1 MGNFLTIEEF
11 YDAGING
18 SPGGKKEAG
27 FFHVFDLADFL
38 CNIGKQIP
46 YSQKN
51 YYKISLVI
59 GRNNINYADK
69 TYRSDKAVLLFSNPL
84 IPYNWEALDDDQ
96 QGYFCIFT
104 AEFFSHFG
112 NIREFPVFQPGGNA
126 VFMLSE
132 DEVKD
137 ISDVFREM
145 MAEMRSD
152 YEFKEGLLRNL
163 VFSIVHKVLKL
174 HPAPSIPNRGT
185 NASQRI
191 VSLFMELLGRQYPI
205 ESPQQRIRLDT
216 PKDFADH
223 MSIHTNHLNRSLK
236 MITGKTTSQLIS
248 ERLVMEAKS
257 LLKNTNWNIS
267 EIAYALGFEESSHF
281 TNAFKKFVQITP
293 KAFRELQE
301 QSL

>member
-1 MGNFLTIEEF
+1 
-11 YDAGING
+11 
-18 SPGGKKEAG
+18 
-27 FFHVFDLADFL
+27 
-38 CNIGKQIP
+38 
-46 YSQKN
+46 
-51 YYKISLVI
+51 
-59 GRNNINYADK
+59 
-69 TYRSDKAVLLFSNPL
+69 
-84 IPYNWEALDDDQ
+84 
-96 QGYFCIFT
+96 
-104 AEFFSHFG
+104 
-112 NIREFPVFQPGGNA
+112 
-126 VFMLSE
+126 
-132 DEVKD
+132 
-137 ISDVFREM
+137 
-145 MAEMRSD
+145 
-152 YEFKEGLLRNL
+152 
-163 VFSIVHKVLKL
+163 
-174 HPAPSIPNRGT
+174 NRGT

-205 ESPQQRIRLDT
+205 ESPQQRIQLDT

>member
-18 SPGGKKEAG
+18 IPGSRKEAG

-38 CNIGKQIP
+38 CNIGRQVP

-51 YYKISLVI
+51 YYKISLII
-59 GRNNINYADK
+59 GRNNINYAAR
-69 TYRSDKAVLLFSNPL
+69 TYRSEKAVLLFSNPL
-84 IPYNWEALDDDQ
+84 IPYNWEPLDDDQ

-104 AEFFSHFG
+104 PGFFSHFG

-126 VFMLSE
+126 VFMLKE
-132 DEVKD
+132 DEVAD
-137 ISDVFREM
+137 ISRVFREM
-145 MAEMRSD
+145 MAEIKSD

-163 VFSIVHKVLKL
+163 AFSIIHKVLKL
-174 HPAPSIPNRGT
+174 HPAQGVPNKGT

-191 VSLFMELLGRQYPI
+191 VSLFLELLGRQYPI
-205 ESPQQRIRLDT
+205 ESPQQRIQLDT

-223 MSIHTNHLNRSLK
+223 MAIHINHLNRSLK
-236 MITGKTTSQLIS
+236 MITGKTTSQHIA
-248 ERLVMEAKS
+248 ERLVMEAKA

-281 TNAFKKFVQITP
+281 TYVFKKFVHVTP